1 MHALA
6 NRTTGGDISKLCND
20 INAFFHSVSSHLD
33 PLPAPPATTE
43 RDVPNKYII
52 SITEVEH
59 VLMKTDTTKAPG
71 PDGIPHDLA
80 GLISKPICCIFN
92 SSIREGSVPSCW
104 KRADVVPIPK
114 SNPPRSIESD
124 LRPIS
129 LTPVLSKQ
137 LESFIGNWIL
147 ETISGKIDVNQYG
160 GLRGTSTT
168 HALVDLLQN
177 WHNIIHTNETV
188 RILYVDFRKAFDSVN
203 HAILLDRFRE
213 LGVHPILISWLHS
226 FLHERQQRVK
236 IGNEVSSW
244 LNMKGAVPQGSWL
257 GPLCFIVY
265 VNKIEAEDGMRIHK
279 YIDDITITEQIKHG
293 EVSHLQK
300 SLDTITGWCSGNSMR
315 INGRKTKEMIVSFKK
330 TKPEFDPITHE
341 DVPLETVDHF
351 KLLGVWV
358 SNNMTWKHHVEHIY
372 AVVSPRLYYLKQ
384 LRRCG
389 VATEDQLM
397 FYKSVIAPIT
407 EYACLA
413 WHTSLTNNDTE
424 TLENIKKRAMSI
436 LFPGIN
442 YHEALKIAKLPTL
455 SIRRDLL
462 CKTFFMQVS
471 KPESNLNYLLEKRNE
486 HSYDLRHNQIYKIEI
501 PRTERYKKSFIIHS
515 LVHYT

>member
-1 MHALA
+1 
-6 NRTTGGDISKLCND
+6 
-20 INAFFHSVSSHLD
+20 
-33 PLPAPPATTE
+33 
-43 RDVPNKYII
+43 
-52 SITEVEH
+52 
-59 VLMKTDTTKAPG
+59 MKTDTTKAPG
-71 PDGIPHDLA
+71 PDGIPNWILHDLA

-147 ETISGKIDVNQYG
+147 ETISSNIDVNQYG

-177 WHNIIHTNETV
+177 WHNIIHTNETI
-188 RILYVDFRKAFDSVN
+188 RILYVDFRKAFDSVI

-236 IGNEVSSW
+236 IGDEVSSW

-300 SLDTITGWCSGNSMR
+300 SLDTITGWCPGNSMR
-315 INGRKTKEMIVSFKK
+315 INGRKTKEMIV
-330 TKPEFDPITHE
+330 
-341 DVPLETVDHF
+341 
-351 KLLGVWV
+351 
-358 SNNMTWKHHVEHIY
+358 
-372 AVVSPRLYYLKQ
+372 
-384 LRRCG
+384 
-389 VATEDQLM
+389 
-397 FYKSVIAPIT
+397 
-407 EYACLA
+407 
-413 WHTSLTNNDTE
+413 
-424 TLENIKKRAMSI
+424 
-436 LFPGIN
+436 
-442 YHEALKIAKLPTL
+442 
-455 SIRRDLL
+455 
-462 CKTFFMQVS
+462 
-471 KPESNLNYLLEKRNE
+471 
-486 HSYDLRHNQIYKIEI
+486 
-501 PRTERYKKSFIIHS
+501 
-515 LVHYT
+515 

>member
-1 MHALA
+1 MIKARQHALKSGNLYTFRLYRNRVNMACKTLRSSYYNRNVNGLRTSNPRMWWKKTDLLINRNKGGNAMHALA
-6 NRTTGGDISKLCND
+6 NRTTGGDIFKMCND

-71 PDGIPHDLA
+71 PDGIPNWVLHDLA

-147 ETISGKIDVNQYG
+147 ETISGKMDVNQYG

-188 RILYVDFRKAFDSVN
+188 RILYVDFRKALDSVN
-203 HAILLDRFRE
+203 HAILLDRFCE

-244 LNMKGAVPQGSWL
+244 LNMIGAVPQGSWL
-257 GPLCFIVY
+257 GPLCF
-265 VNKIEAEDGMRIHK
+265 
-279 YIDDITITEQIKHG
+279 
-293 EVSHLQK
+293 
-300 SLDTITGWCSGNSMR
+300 
-315 INGRKTKEMIVSFKK
+315 F
-330 TKPEFDPITHE
+330 
-341 DVPLETVDHF
+341 
-351 KLLGVWV
+351 
-358 SNNMTWKHHVEHIY
+358 
-372 AVVSPRLYYLKQ
+372 
-384 LRRCG
+384 
-389 VATEDQLM
+389 
-397 FYKSVIAPIT
+397 
-407 EYACLA
+407 
-413 WHTSLTNNDTE
+413 
-424 TLENIKKRAMSI
+424 
-436 LFPGIN
+436 
-442 YHEALKIAKLPTL
+442 
-455 SIRRDLL
+455 
-462 CKTFFMQVS
+462 
-471 KPESNLNYLLEKRNE
+471 
-486 HSYDLRHNQIYKIEI
+486 
-501 PRTERYKKSFIIHS
+501 
-515 LVHYT
+515 